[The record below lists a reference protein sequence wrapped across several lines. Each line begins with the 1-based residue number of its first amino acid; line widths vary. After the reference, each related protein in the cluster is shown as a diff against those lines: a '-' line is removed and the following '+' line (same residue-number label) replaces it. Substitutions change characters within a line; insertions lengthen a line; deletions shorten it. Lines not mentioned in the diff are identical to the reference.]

1 MLLWILLGLVVLL
14 LLVSRKEHMTNE
26 DLLSTLKTFGDKAP
40 PKKKANP
47 ADTDQIPIYGPRAPQ
62 VVPADP
68 SKTNLSP
75 TVAGVYPDIYGPEI
89 TAAPGTKPG
98 SKPGSKPGT
107 QPGSK
112 NASDEV
118 DDKTY
123 EFNPDLQ
130 KAFPTEGPPQPF
142 LTDFAKIQH

>member
-47 ADTDQIPIYGPRAPQ
+47 ADTNEIPIYGPRAPQ
-62 VVPADP
+62 VTPADP
-68 SKTNLSP
+68 SKTKLSP
-75 TVAGVYPDIYGPEI
+75 TVSGVYPDIYGPEI

-98 SKPGSKPGT
+98 TKPNSKHE
-107 QPGSK
+107 
-112 NASDEV
+112 SDNVE
-118 DDKTY
+118 DKTY

-130 KAFPTEGPPQPF
+130 KAFPTDGPPQPF

>member
-1 MLLWILLGLVVLL
+1 
-14 LLVSRKEHMTNE
+14 MTNN

-47 ADTDQIPIYGPRAPQ
+47 ADTDKAPIYGPRAP
-62 VVPADP
+62 VVPAD
-68 SKTNLSP
+68 SGKTKLAP
-75 TVAGVYPDIYGPEI
+75 TVSGVYPDIYGPEI

-98 SKPGSKPGT
+98 SKPNSKHE
-107 QPGSK
+107 
-112 NASDEV
+112 SDNL
-118 DDKTY
+118 DDNTY

-142 LTDFAKIQH
+142 LTDFSKIQH

>member
-62 VVPADP
+62 VTPADP
-68 SKTNLSP
+68 SKTKLSP
-75 TVAGVYPDIYGPEI
+75 TVSGVYPDIYGPEI
-89 TAAPGTKPG
+89 TAAPGTKPA
-98 SKPGSKPGT
+98 SHKHT
-107 QPGSK
+107 
-112 NASDEV
+112 SDEV
-118 DDKTY
+118 EDKTY

-130 KAFPTEGPPQPF
+130 KAFPTDGPPQPF

>member
-1 MLLWILLGLVVLL
+1 MLLWILGGLVVLL

-47 ADTDQIPIYGPRAPQ
+47 ADTNEIPIYGPRAPQ
-62 VVPADP
+62 VTPADP
-68 SKTNLSP
+68 SKTKLSP
-75 TVAGVYPDIYGPEI
+75 TVSGVYPDIYGPEI

-98 SKPGSKPGT
+98 TKPNSKHE
-107 QPGSK
+107 
-112 NASDEV
+112 SDKV

-130 KAFPTEGPPQPF
+130 KAFPTDGPPQPF

>member
-1 MLLWILLGLVVLL
+1 MLIWILLGLVVLI
-14 LLVSRKEHMTNE
+14 LLVSRREHMTNE

-47 ADTDQIPIYGPRAPQ
+47 ADVDHVPIYGPRAPQ

-68 SKTNLSP
+68 SKTNLAP

-98 SKPGSKPGT
+98 SKPGSNPS
-107 QPGSK
+107 SK
-112 NASDEV
+112 HTSDEV
-118 DDKTY
+118 EDKTY

-142 LTDFAKIQH
+142 LTDFSKIQH

>member
-14 LLVSRKEHMTNE
+14 LLVTRREHMTNE

-47 ADTDQIPIYGPRAPQ
+47 ADMDHMPIYGPRAPQ
-62 VVPADP
+62 VAPADP
-68 SKTNLSP
+68 SKTKLAP
-75 TVAGVYPDIYGPEI
+75 TISGVYPDIYGPEI
-89 TAAPGTKPG
+89 TAAPGTKPQ
-98 SKPGSKPGT
+98 SHKHE
-107 QPGSK
+107 
-112 NASDEV
+112 SDNL

-142 LTDFAKIQH
+142 LTDFSKIQH